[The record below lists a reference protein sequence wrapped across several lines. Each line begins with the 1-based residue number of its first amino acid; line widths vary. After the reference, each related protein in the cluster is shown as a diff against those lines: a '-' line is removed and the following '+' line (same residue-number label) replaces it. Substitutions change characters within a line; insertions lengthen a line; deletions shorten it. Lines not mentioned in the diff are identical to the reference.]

1 MLTLSDEHH
10 TVTSSTLSG
19 PWKKKLVVQRS
30 LFLWKVCG
38 RFWCQKWSEVVWMD
52 GRQSG
57 VQKDRLGN
65 FQWKN
70 CSTELQLY
78 TGFLRLLVASEVSE
92 GGVWCVCAWELWR
105 QVWLPNFGPFG
116 VCQEDVLRSCKKEA
130 SDLCTGIKLKQSA
143 CPDMKLSDSF
153 VTSVCTRTSSML
165 QKSHD
170 ILILV
175 FIHFYFILF
184 FYRETDGFM
193 PQLPIVSIFGHLFW
207 STLSLVHWPLA
218 QWAWPNLDLGLW
230 HLLIPLP
237 VCKY

>member
-1 MLTLSDEHH
+1 MYDTSRYTATQKCTAGYCTHTHAHSLTHRLGGGGINYMQIWRDEFLRLAWKKMLTLSDEHH

-70 CSTELQLY
+70 YSTELRLY

-92 GGVWCVCAWELWR
+92 GGVWCVRAWELWR

-116 VCQEDVLRSCKKEA
+116 VCQEDVSENLIEENYS
-130 SDLCTGIKLKQSA
+130 SQVLTKQRHRGGV
-143 CPDMKLSDSF
+143 L
-153 VTSVCTRTSSML
+153 
-165 QKSHD
+165 
-170 ILILV
+170 
-175 FIHFYFILF
+175 
-184 FYRETDGFM
+184 
-193 PQLPIVSIFGHLFW
+193 
-207 STLSLVHWPLA
+207 
-218 QWAWPNLDLGLW
+218 
-230 HLLIPLP
+230 
-237 VCKY
+237 

>member
-1 MLTLSDEHH
+1 MIQVDILQIQKSTVGYCTNTHSLTHSNTHTHTGGAGGYYMQIWRDEFLRLAWKKMLILSDKHH
-10 TVTSSTLSG
+10 TVMSSTLSG

-30 LFLWKVCG
+30 LFLWKVSR

-92 GGVWCVCAWELWR
+92 GGVWCVRAWELWR

-116 VCQEDVLRSCKKEA
+116 VCQNVLENLNLIEENYS
-130 SDLCTGIKLKQSA
+130 SQVLTKQRHRGG
-143 CPDMKLSDSF
+143 F
-153 VTSVCTRTSSML
+153 L
-165 QKSHD
+165 QH
-170 ILILV
+170 
-175 FIHFYFILF
+175 
-184 FYRETDGFM
+184 
-193 PQLPIVSIFGHLFW
+193 Q
-207 STLSLVHWPLA
+207 
-218 QWAWPNLDLGLW
+218 
-230 HLLIPLP
+230 
-237 VCKY
+237 